1 MRYPLISLF
10 TGAGGLDLGLEFA
23 GFKTIVANELEP
35 QACETLRQNQIL
47 SRLCGDELKIFI
59 ANACQQRCLNGL
71 EKRQVDTFFNR
82 LELDRFPC
90 LQHAEI
96 IEGDIRRIPSSLFK
110 NMIPK
115 GIDLF
120 AIAGGPPCQPF
131 SKAGKRKTFDCS
143 KNGDLFFEFV
153 RLVKELK
160 PKWFIFENVK
170 GLAFTKTDVLYSVCR
185 TCGSKNLADFRVR
198 QLWGENS
205 FPSPICPRCHS
216 KKTTWMITNEPSG
229 SLTIIKNEFEKIG
242 YLCFSKLLNA
252 ADFGA
257 PQIRERFFII
267 GNKAGINF
275 EWPTPTHFNFNEYV
289 NIQCSLFEETNFKPW
304 KTMKETLWN
313 SGHWYYGKFDTEKA
327 VLWVKNIVRP
337 HDEPVTWS
345 LDRPAPTIGAHQ
357 GAKLAFAP
365 QGVPKEQLIRQQWH
379 TLGKRQGDTLPVKVE
394 HVYLS
399 DEELLQLQTFPR
411 WWYLHGTRMQ
421 RAFQIGNAVPPLL
434 AQHIGEAIL
443 KAEEN
448 Q

>member
-23 GFKTIVANELEP
+23 GFTTIAANELEP
-35 QACETLRQNQIL
+35 QACETLRQNKML
-47 SRLCGDELKIFI
+47 STLRGHELKSFL
-59 ANACQQRCLNGL
+59 ANVYQQRCFNSL
-71 EKRQVDTFFNR
+71 EKDQLDVFFNR
-82 LELDRFPC
+82 LEHDRFPC
-90 LQHAEI
+90 LQNTEI
-96 IEGDIRRIPSSLFK
+96 LEGDIRDIPSFRFK
-110 NMIPK
+110 STIPK
-115 GIDLF
+115 GIELF

-131 SKAGKRKTFDCS
+131 SKAGKRKTFDCT

-153 RLVKELK
+153 RLVNDLK

-185 TCGSKNLADFRVR
+185 VCGSKKLADFRVR
-198 QLWGENS
+198 QSWEDNI
-205 FPSPICPRCHS
+205 FQSPICPCCNS
-216 KKTTWMITNEPSG
+216 KETMWIIINEPSG
-229 SLTIIKNEFEKIG
+229 SLNIIKNEFEKLG
-242 YLCFSKLLNA
+242 YRCFSKLLNA

-257 PQIRERFFII
+257 PQIRERFFIV
-267 GNKAGINF
+267 GNKENLNF
-275 EWPTPTHFNFNEYV
+275 EWPMPTHFNDNKNELV
-289 NIQCSLFEETNFKPW
+289 QSSLFEETSLRPW
-304 KTMKETLWN
+304 KTMKEVLWN
-313 SGHWYYGKFDTEKA
+313 SGHWHYGKIDEKQA

-337 HDEPVTWS
+337 HDEPVTWP

-379 TLGKRQGDTLPVKVE
+379 TRGKRQSDTLPVQVE

-399 DEELLQLQTFPR
+399 DEELLRLQTFPR

-434 AQHIGEAIL
+434 AQCVGKAIL
-443 KAEEN
+443 KAEEHK
-448 Q
+448 